1 MEHSTEKHME
11 DQPGH
16 TYDFKILGRVYAS
29 LLFLAALMVGF
40 FLLPI
45 QRLPIDWLDL
55 LLVKRLLILGCS
67 LVMAAIVAGFLMGL
81 KYEKSKLNSVIFF
94 TNFAFLFVFLVFT
107 LADVA
112 CRGII
117 DPSFMQQI
125 NWKSPVHIDSTADST
140 PTPIP

>member
-1 MEHSTEKHME
+1 
-11 DQPGH
+11 
-16 TYDFKILGRVYAS
+16 
-29 LLFLAALMVGF
+29 MVGF

-55 LLVKRLLILGCS
+55 LLVKRLLILSCS

-94 TNFAFLFVFLVFT
+94 TNFAFLFIFLVFT

-125 NWKSPVHIDSTADST
+125 NWKSPVQVDSSSDSAAA
-140 PTPIP
+140 PIP